1 MWAKTRRQLAR
12 RWLGLRWLA
21 SCLAFVIMCL
31 SSEAGANQA
40 HPNLPPGLPG
50 LPSIGERMATDDLS
64 GIALEGFDPVAY
76 QLNGRPVAGQARH
89 EHSWQ
94 GVIWRFA
101 TEANRAAFAEAPE
114 AYAPKFEGYD
124 ASAVAIGRVV
134 SADPDV
140 FAVLDSRLYLFRT
153 RDSRRRFLAEAALR
167 DKAGEAWPSVSR
179 QLAR

>member
-1 MWAKTRRQLAR
+1 MWANTRRQLAK

-21 SCLAFVIMCL
+21 SCLAFVAVCL
-31 SSEAGANQA
+31 SSQAGANQS
-40 HPNLPPGLPG
+40 HPNLPAGLPA

-64 GIALEGFDPVAY
+64 GIGLEGYDPVAY
-76 QLNGRPVAGQARH
+76 QLNGRPVAGLAGY

-101 TEANRAAFAEAPE
+101 SEANRAAFAEAPE
-114 AYAPKFEGYD
+114 TYAPKFEGYD
-124 ASAVAIGRVV
+124 ASAVAIGRAV

-140 FAVLDSRLYLFRT
+140 FAVLNSRLYLFRT
-153 RDSRRRFLAEAALR
+153 KDSRHRFLAEASLR

-179 QLAR
+179 QLTR